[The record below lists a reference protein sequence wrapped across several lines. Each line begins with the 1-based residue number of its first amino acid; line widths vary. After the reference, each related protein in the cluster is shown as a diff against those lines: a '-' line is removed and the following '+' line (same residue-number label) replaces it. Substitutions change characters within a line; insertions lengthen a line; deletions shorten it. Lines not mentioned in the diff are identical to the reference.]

1 MIEINGKVYRNLQ
14 EQVKKNMDDI
24 AELQQGGGVTVDAY
38 TKAESDAKFQ
48 TIAGMTDYV
57 TQTELTTDLADKQDT
72 LVSGTN
78 IKTINNQSLLGEG
91 NITIGGGGGSYTS
104 GTGITID
111 SLDVI
116 SVDNTVVPY
125 KTDLSIY
132 AESADL
138 ATVATTGDYEDLTN
152 TPTIPDAVSGTND
165 GTNWT
170 SLTIGSDTYGLA
182 SGGGSS
188 YTAGTGIDITS
199 NTISVDNTVAMKADE
214 KIQYLASVELRT
226 SSNNN
231 YKLLLPAYAPAG
243 TTFTGTTTDFQYI
256 YVGSSGAAVQWNSS
270 ASTYAFYGL
279 GTLTTPTQ
287 FVAQHGSTQVEFNFT
302 TCTFLSIAFSQPNN
316 ISFTA

>member
-125 KTDLSIY
+125 KTDLSIIC
-132 AESADL
+132 
-138 ATVATTGDYEDLTN
+138 
-152 TPTIPDAVSGTND
+152 TP
-165 GTNWT
+165 
-170 SLTIGSDTYGLA
+170 
-182 SGGGSS
+182 
-188 YTAGTGIDITS
+188 
-199 NTISVDNTVAMKADE
+199 
-214 KIQYLASVELRT
+214 
-226 SSNNN
+226 
-231 YKLLLPAYAPAG
+231 
-243 TTFTGTTTDFQYI
+243 YI
-256 YVGSSGAAVQWNSS
+256 LYN
-270 ASTYAFYGL
+270 
-279 GTLTTPTQ
+279 
-287 FVAQHGSTQVEFNFT
+287 
-302 TCTFLSIAFSQPNN
+302 
-316 ISFTA
+316 